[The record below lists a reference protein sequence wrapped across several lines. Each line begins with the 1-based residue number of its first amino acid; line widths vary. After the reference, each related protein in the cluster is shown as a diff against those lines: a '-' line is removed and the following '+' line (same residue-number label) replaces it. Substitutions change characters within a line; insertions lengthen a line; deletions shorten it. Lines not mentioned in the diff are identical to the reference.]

1 MGSSLRLL
9 TWDDPRA
16 TGPLGA
22 AIAAYTRKVPDV
34 AIELDRRPLAAFN
47 DEPIEEAAARA
58 DLVVFDHPMVPR
70 AATRGA
76 LRPLDEILGRLDPTT
91 TSAVGGSADSYRWR
105 GRTWGLPIDAACQVM
120 ASRLDLL
127 DRIGA
132 APPDSVSSL
141 LELAEAHPSRVVLP
155 LYPSDAFCTLLTL
168 SAAHARAAD
177 EPVSWLRRDALADLI
192 ALVARTDP
200 RGFDLNP
207 PAVLRGLREHDSWA
221 LAPFIFGYAN
231 VNRHSLERRI
241 GWHDLP
247 TVAGARASILGGAGL
262 GISSSTRMPEVAAD
276 FLVWFAGREVQRSIA
291 TPNGGQPACRAVW
304 DDPEADREVAGFFGR
319 TRRTIDAAFV
329 RPQAPWWPDFQ
340 HEASVQ
346 LTRRLRRQEPA
357 NTIYDVLRELYAQH
371 RGDLTGLSG
380 SAKRSSHDR

>member
-1 MGSSLRLL
+1 MGTSLRLL

-22 AIAAYTRKVPDV
+22 AIAAYGHTTPDV
-34 AIELDRRPLAAFN
+34 TIELHRRPLAAFN

-70 AATRGA
+70 AADRGA
-76 LRPLDEILGRLDPTT
+76 LLPLDELLGRIGPDT
-91 TSAVGGSADSYRWR
+91 TSTVGGSADSYRWG
-105 GRTWGLPIDAACQVM
+105 GRTWGLAIDAACQVM
-120 ASRLDLL
+120 ASRPDLL
-127 DRIGA
+127 DRLGT

-141 LELAEAHPSRVVLP
+141 LALADEHPGRVVLP

-168 SAAHARAAD
+168 SAAHARAAR
-177 EPVSWLRRDALADLI
+177 EPVSWLRRDALTDLL
-192 ALVARTDP
+192 ALAGRSDP
-200 RGFDLNP
+200 QGFDLNP
-207 PAVLRGLREHDSWA
+207 PAVLRGLRAHDRWA
-221 LAPFIFGYAN
+221 LAPFTFGYVN
-231 VNRHSLERRI
+231 VARNPDERRI

-262 GISSSTRMPEVAAD
+262 GISASTRAPEAAAD
-276 FLVWFAGREVQRSIA
+276 LLVWFSSLEVQRSIA
-291 TPNGGQPACRAVW
+291 VPNGGQPACRAVW

-340 HEASVQ
+340 HEAGVE
-346 LTRRLRRQEPA
+346 LALRLRRQEPA
-357 NTIYDVLRELYAQH
+357 DAIHDVLLELHAEH
-371 RGDLTGLSG
+371 RNDPVRTLRVGEEEQ
-380 SAKRSSHDR
+380 R